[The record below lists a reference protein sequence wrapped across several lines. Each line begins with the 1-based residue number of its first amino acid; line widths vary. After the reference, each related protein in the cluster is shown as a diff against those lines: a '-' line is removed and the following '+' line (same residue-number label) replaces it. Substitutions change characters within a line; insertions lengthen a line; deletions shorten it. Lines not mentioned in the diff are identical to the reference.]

1 LKQNFDTLFGLLKEF
16 PFCSIPFLKLLL
28 PRMAGDS
35 NIISDP
41 QPMVTGAQGD
51 GVEVIDPAVVAMDV
65 MDVRFAADV
74 HLV

>member
-1 LKQNFDTLFGLLKEF
+1 
-16 PFCSIPFLKLLL
+16 
-28 PRMAGDS
+28 MARDG

-41 QPMVTGAQGD
+41 QTVVTGTQGD

>member
-1 LKQNFDTLFGLLKEF
+1 LKQNFDPLFGLLKEF
-16 PFCSIPFLKLLL
+16 PFGSISFLKLPL
-28 PRMAGDS
+28 PRMARDG

-41 QPMVTGAQGD
+41 QTMVTGTQGD

>member
-1 LKQNFDTLFGLLKEF
+1 
-16 PFCSIPFLKLLL
+16 
-28 PRMAGDS
+28 MARNG

-41 QPMVTGAQGD
+41 QPVVTGAQRD